1 MAVLRIALR
10 RGENEKAAAGKLS
23 RVMKTFDQILIAF
36 IFSVLTASTT
46 AAQSPN
52 TGTLNTWTTRAV
64 ARTHEGPGTTY
75 VRSVRAGRHQTF
87 DRVVF
92 EFVGSMPNYQVEYLR
107 GRFYENEGG
116 RQRIKIAGNAFV
128 QVNLNLIPTDE
139 EQLKLREHAA
149 FIPKGRLK
157 FRSVWEL
164 DEAGLFEGYYDFLL
178 GIRSR
183 KPFRVTELTN
193 PLRLVIDFKH

>member
-1 MAVLRIALR
+1 MRTLCRL
-10 RGENEKAAAGKLS
+10 
-23 RVMKTFDQILIAF
+23 LIAF
-36 IFSVLTASTT
+36 IFLWLAVSSAS
-46 AAQSPN
+46 AQFRN
-52 TGTLNTWTTRAV
+52 TGRPNAWTTRTV
-64 ARTHEGPGTTY
+64 SRSHEGTGTTY
-75 VRSVRAGRHQTF
+75 VRSVRVGRHETF

-92 EFVGSMPNYQVEYLR
+92 EFAGSMPNYHVEYLR
-107 GRFYENEGG
+107 GRFYDNEGG

-139 EQLKLREHAA
+139 EQMKLREQDS

-178 GIRSR
+178 GLRAR
-183 KPFRVTELTN
+183 KPFRVSELSN
-193 PLRLVIDFKH
+193 PLRLVIDFRH

>member
-1 MAVLRIALR
+1 V
-10 RGENEKAAAGKLS
+10 
-23 RVMKTFDQILIAF
+23 RV
-36 IFSVLTASTT
+36 
-46 AAQSPN
+46 
-52 TGTLNTWTTRAV
+52 
-64 ARTHEGPGTTY
+64 
-75 VRSVRAGRHQTF
+75 GRHQTF

-92 EFVGSMPNYQVEYLR
+92 EFSGSMPNYQVEYLK

-116 RQRIKIAGNAFV
+116 RQRIRIAGNAFI

-139 EQLKLREHAA
+139 EQMKLREQNS

-178 GIRSR
+178 GIRAR
-183 KPFRVTELTN
+183 KPFRVSELSN
-193 PLRLVIDFKH
+193 PLRLVIDFRH

>member
-1 MAVLRIALR
+1 MPARLFIALMLCTFVFSS
-10 RGENEKAAAGKLS
+10 AAAQ
-23 RVMKTFDQILIAF
+23 F
-36 IFSVLTASTT
+36 
-46 AAQSPN
+46 PN
-52 TGTLNTWTTRAV
+52 TGKLNTWTTRTV
-64 ARTHEGPGTTY
+64 SRRHEGTGITY
-75 VRSVRAGRHQTF
+75 VRSVRVGRHQIF

-92 EFVGSMPNYQVEYLR
+92 EFGGSMPNYQVEYLR

-139 EQLKLREHAA
+139 EQMKLREQNS

-157 FRSVWEL
+157 LRSVLEL

-178 GIRSR
+178 GIRAR
-183 KPFRVTELTN
+183 KPFRVSELSN
-193 PLRLVIDFKH
+193 PLRLVIDFKN

>member
-1 MAVLRIALR
+1 MSTALER
-10 RGENEKAAAGKLS
+10 VETKNALKKA
-23 RVMKTFDQILIAF
+23 MKTCNRIVIAF
-36 IFSVLTASTT
+36 IFSVLTVSTT
-46 AAQSPN
+46 VAQFPN
-52 TGTLNTWTTRAV
+52 KGKLNTWTTGTV
-64 ARTHEGPGTTY
+64 SRTHEGTGTTY
-75 VRSVRAGRHQTF
+75 VRSVRVGRHQTF

-92 EFVGSMPNYQVEYLR
+92 EFAGSMPNYQVEYLR

-139 EQLKLREHAA
+139 EQMKLREQAS

-178 GIRSR
+178 GIRAR
-183 KPFRVTELTN
+183 KPFRVSELSN
-193 PLRLVIDFKH
+193 PLRLVIDFKN

>member
-1 MAVLRIALR
+1 MKPVTHLLMAILFCCFAL
-10 RGENEKAAAGKLS
+10 S
-23 RVMKTFDQILIAF
+23 
-36 IFSVLTASTT
+36 SAS
-46 AAQSPN
+46 AQFRN
-52 TGTLNTWTTRAV
+52 TGRLNTWTTRSV
-64 ARTHEGPGTTY
+64 ARTHQGTETTY
-75 VRSVRAGRHQTF
+75 VRSVRVGRHQTF

-92 EFVGSMPNYQVEYLR
+92 EFAGSMPNYQVAYLP

-116 RQRIKIAGNAFV
+116 RQRIKISGNAFM

-139 EQLKLREHAA
+139 EQMKLREQSS

-178 GIRSR
+178 GIRAR
-183 KPFRVTELTN
+183 KQFRVTELTQ
-193 PLRLVIDFKH
+193 PMRLVIDFRH